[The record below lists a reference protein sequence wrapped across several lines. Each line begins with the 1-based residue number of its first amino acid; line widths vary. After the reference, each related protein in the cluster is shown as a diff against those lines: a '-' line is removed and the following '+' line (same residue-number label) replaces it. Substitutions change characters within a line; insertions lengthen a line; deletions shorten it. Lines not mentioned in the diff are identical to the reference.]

1 MANIRIKI
9 TRVGQ
14 PFYGQ
19 VRTLD
24 LEDYLVGVVSS
35 EMSDKWPL
43 EALMAQAVA
52 ARTYAMAHMRSS
64 AAYDMDDTT
73 KYQAYRYRKPGAA
86 PNVENAV
93 KATAGM
99 ALRYGGKLISA
110 VYSASNGGQVRSSKD
125 RWGSNIAYLQAKPD
139 PWDKA
144 TGLPR
149 FGHGVGMSQ
158 RGAQWAANHG
168 VSWRDILA
176 FYYPGCAVDG
186 EKPAPAPSRGGDRPA
201 IPATVRKGDNG
212 AAVTKLQQEL
222 NAAGAKLMVDGIF
235 GPRTDAA
242 VHAYQKKNGL
252 VVDGIAGPKT
262 WGSLLE

>member
-52 ARTYAMAHMRSS
+52 ARTYAMAHLRAG
-64 AAYDMDDTT
+64 AAFDMDDTT
-73 KYQAYRYRKPGAA
+73 KYQAYKYRKPGAA
-86 PNVENAV
+86 PNVEKAV
-93 KATAGM
+93 MATAGM

-176 FYYPGCAVDG
+176 FYYPGCTLAG
-186 EKPAPAPSRGGDRPA
+186 EKPAPAPEPT
-201 IPATVRKGDNG
+201 IPATVNRGDNG
-212 AAVTKLQQEL
+212 AVVIKLQQEL
-222 NAAGAKLMVDGIF
+222 NAAGAKLKVDGIF
-235 GPRTDAA
+235 GPKTQAA
-242 VHAYQKKNGL
+242 VKAYQGKNKL
-252 VVDGIAGPKT
+252 VKDGIVGPKT
-262 WGSLLE
+262 WGALLK